1 MEKVFDVKYMI
12 NAVPQIITGIP
23 VSLVIAFVA
32 FVFGIVLGLL
42 GALAKLYK
50 VPVLR
55 QITILYVSFVRG
67 TPLVAQIFLIYYGI
81 PVLLRVLQEQ
91 SGIAIDI
98 SGIPA
103 IVFIF
108 IAFALNAGAYLT
120 ETIRAAILSVDKGQL
135 EAAYSVGMSS
145 VQAMVRIILPQA
157 LKAGLPNISNFF
169 IGLLKDT
176 SLAFVAAVPDI
187 MGQAKIVAGRT
198 SRFFEAY
205 IVAAVFFWMIC
216 IVFELLIHLLE
227 KRICKNERGVA
238 L

>member
-55 QITILYVSFVRG
+55 QFTILYVSFVRG

-205 IVAAVFFWMIC
+205 IVAAVFFWIIC
-216 IVFELLIHLLE
+216 IVFELLTHLLE
-227 KRICKNERGVA
+227 KRICKNDRGVA